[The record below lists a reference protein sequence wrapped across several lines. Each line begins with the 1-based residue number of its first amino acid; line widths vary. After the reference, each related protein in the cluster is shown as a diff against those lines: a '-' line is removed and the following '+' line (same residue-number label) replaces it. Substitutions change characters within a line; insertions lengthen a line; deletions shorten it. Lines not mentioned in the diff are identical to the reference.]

1 MKYAY
6 KARRSDGTIVSNE
19 IEAVDKFSL
28 LEETKREGLS
38 IISITEIKKSSLN
51 LDKYLIFLTRVTAHD
66 KILFMHNLAAM
77 ISAGVALSRAITI
90 LEKQTTNQK
99 FKKIISEIGASITKG
114 KGFSDSLKEYP
125 KIFPSIV
132 VSMVRAGEE
141 SGKLSETLNQIAIN
155 LEKSYLLAK
164 KVRGALIY
172 PAVILTAIVIVAI
185 LMFIFVVPSLTAT
198 FKDLNLELPTATKV
212 IIGISDFMSAHTLT
226 FLGLIVVGIS
236 LLVYFLK
243 TKLGKKV
250 FDFLVIRIPL
260 IGNMIKEM
268 QSARTARTL
277 SSLFSSG
284 VDVGQAINITKEVVQ
299 NFYYRQVL
307 EAAAAGVVKGAPLS
321 SFFKEA
327 NHLYPVMVGE
337 MMEVGEETG
346 KIGEMLSD
354 IALFYESEVEQKTK
368 DMSTVIE
375 PFLMIVVGVSV
386 GFFALA
392 MISPIY
398 SLVGAI

>member
-321 SFFKEA
+321 SFFK
-327 NHLYPVMVGE
+327 
-337 MMEVGEETG
+337 
-346 KIGEMLSD
+346 
-354 IALFYESEVEQKTK
+354 
-368 DMSTVIE
+368 
-375 PFLMIVVGVSV
+375 
-386 GFFALA
+386 
-392 MISPIY
+392 
-398 SLVGAI
+398 